1 MKILIVAPM
10 PPQPAGGGA
19 IPVLLDA
26 QIAGLRERNDVTFVS
41 AVGEE
46 PGEAEAAERLRQSG
60 LEAHFADRRRPQS
73 ARRRRRR
80 RARMAGAWSL
90 GAKPWRAVW
99 FADPDIQAILDRLA
113 QAHSFDV
120 AVVEDSAMS
129 GYRLPAGVPT
139 LLTEHEVLRPRPID
153 WHPGAP
159 ANWPGWAFGELDWRK
174 RPRFQRDAWRR
185 FDRVLAFGRRDAVAI
200 AELAPEVAPRVRVSP
215 FGLALPPLADPRGE
229 QPKSILFVGNFTH
242 RPNRDAAHWLA
253 REIMPAVLTRQP
265 QAQLRIVGSSAPA
278 EILTLAGEAVE
289 VVPDAP
295 SVEPYLAAAAV
306 VVAPVRTGGGMRM
319 KVLQALGAGKAVV
332 TTSRGSE
339 GFDCFDES
347 PPLAIADD
355 AATFAV
361 ETAALLNDPERRAA
375 LGGRARGFAE
385 AHYSPIAWAARLEI
399 AYREAICN
407 RHLSQ
412 QQGIRAAEDG

>member
-26 QIAGLRERNDVTFVS
+26 QIAGLRELDEVTFVS
-41 AVGEE
+41 AIGEE
-46 PGEAEAAERLRQSG
+46 PGETEAAERLRDSG
-60 LEAHFADRRRPQS
+60 LDAYFADRRQPQT
-73 ARRRRRR
+73 ARRRWRRR
-80 RARMAGAWSL
+80 TRMAGAWAV
-90 GAKPWRAVW
+90 GGKPWRAVW
-99 FADPDIQAILDRLA
+99 FADPGIQVILDRLA
-113 QAHSFDV
+113 STHSFDV

-139 LLTEHEVLRPRPID
+139 LLTEHEVLRPRPVE

-159 ANWPGWAFGELDWRK
+159 GNWPGWAFGELDWRK
-174 RPRFQRDAWRR
+174 RPRFQRAAWRS
-185 FDRVLAFGRRDAVAI
+185 FDRVLAFGRRDAAAI

-215 FGLALPPLADPRGE
+215 FGLSLPPLVDPQGE
-229 QPKSILFVGNFTH
+229 QAGSILFVGNFTH
-242 RPNRDAAHWLA
+242 RPNRDAALWLA
-253 REIMPAVLTRQP
+253 REIMPELLSRQP
-265 QAQLRIVGSSAPA
+265 EAHLRIVGSSAPP
-278 EILTLAGEAVE
+278 EILALASEAVE
-289 VVPDAP
+289 VIPDAP

-319 KVLQALGAGKAVV
+319 KVLQALGTGKAVV

-339 GFDCFDES
+339 GFDCFEAP

-355 AATFAV
+355 AATFAA
-361 ETAALLNDPERRAA
+361 ETAALLSDPERRAA
-375 LGGRARGFAE
+375 LSGWARRFAE
-385 AHYSPIAWAARLEI
+385 AHYSPNAWAARLET
-399 AYREAICN
+399 AYREATCN

-412 QQGIRAAEDG
+412 Q